1 MLLSFTLG
9 LGLGAAQPMVMA
21 LTHRITPEG
30 RVGEALGLRT
40 TLMNSG
46 QVALP
51 LLFGALG
58 AAVGLTTVFWSVAIF
73 LGAGGFL
80 TRRA

>member
-21 LTHRITPEG
+21 LMHRITPEG
-30 RVGEALGLRT
+30 RAGEALGLRT

-58 AAVGLTTVFWSVAIF
+58 AAAGLTAVFWSAAAC
-73 LGAGGFL
+73 LGMAGYFS
-80 TRRA
+80 RRS